1 MTSSFYT
8 KPEIQVNDR
17 IASVNT
23 FSDSIEKLNSVI
35 LKRMTNNFYPIGKTN
50 FDSRSDSVID
60 FHFVSSQGFDLKS
73 FVLYFNAKLP
83 EAVTR
88 ACFDDLLPMFTRVV
102 CLINDSIFT
111 DTTNFNIIF
120 KNLWYQTCSEEF
132 QKSYQGQ
139 LCGAWRYNHQPVT
152 RLSSMKLDAL
162 YETEPNIDPNGLQ
175 PLLYGIETK
184 AHEDSCQSASG
195 RSYAIPLSFIFSIF
209 RIDQILPLELVKS
222 LKLSFYLAPYAE
234 TVLHLPAKAA
244 AFPATDAAALLLH
257 PYRLFSSYANEPA
270 GANQYYL
277 INNVMIT
284 GDVVDLHPSYLS
296 EIRSLAQS
304 QTGFFVSCEN
314 YSSFLQSLTAPSVTL
329 NITQPISHLKDIF
342 IVPRRSMITNAYSTL
357 DSNHNQFKDYR
368 ITIGSIP
375 LTLNPVNSIS
385 QSYIESRKAW
395 NSLGNLNG
403 STLLNERMFKDYCFC
418 ISQSCEALSV
428 NGIPSN
434 VDLKL
439 PASYVRCDLNFNAI
453 ADPDIAATP
462 LLVGAVQ
469 ANYALML
476 IVILH
481 HDIGLHFSNG
491 GVERLT

>member
-1 MTSSFYT
+1 MTSSFYS
-8 KPEIQVNDR
+8 KPEITVNDR

-23 FSDSIEKLNSVI
+23 FSDSIEKMNSVI
-35 LKRMTNNFYPIGKTN
+35 LKRMTNNFYPIGKTS

-60 FHFVSSQGFDLKS
+60 FHFVSTQGFDLKS
-73 FVLYFNAKLP
+73 FVLYFNGKLP
-83 EAVTR
+83 EAPTR
-88 ACFDDLLPMFTRVV
+88 SCIDDLLPMFSRVV

-111 DTTNFNIIF
+111 DTTNFNIVF
-120 KNLWYQTCSEEF
+120 KNLWYQTCSQEF
-132 QKSYQGQ
+132 QESYQGQ
-139 LCGAWRYNHQPVT
+139 LCGAWRYNTQPVT
-152 RLSSMKLDAL
+152 RLSSMPLDAA
-162 YETEPNIDPNGLQ
+162 YETEAILDPNGYQ
-175 PLLYGIETK
+175 PILRGIETK
-184 AHEDSCQSASG
+184 KHEVACQSANG
-195 RSYAIPLSFIFSIF
+195 RAYAIPLSFIFSIF

-222 LKLSFYLAPYAE
+222 LKLSFYLAPYSE
-234 TVLHLPAKAA
+234 TVLHLPAKPA
-244 AFPATDAAALLLH
+244 AFPASNAAAALLH
-257 PYRLFSSYANEPA
+257 PYRLFSTYANAPA
-270 GANQYYL
+270 AANLYYQ

-284 GDVVDLHPSYLS
+284 GDTIDLHPMYMQ
-296 EIRSLAQS
+296 EIRQLAQS

-314 YSSFLQSLTAPSVTL
+314 YSSFNQTLTGPSMTL

-342 IVPRRSMITNAYSTL
+342 IVPRRSVITNDYSTL

-368 ITIGSIP
+368 VTIGSIP
-375 LTLNPVNSIS
+375 LTLNPVNSLS
-385 QSYIESRKAW
+385 QAYIESRKAW

-403 STLLNERMFKDYCFC
+403 STLLNDVMFKDYCFC

-428 NGIPSN
+428 NNIPSN

-439 PASYVRCDLNFNAI
+439 PASYVRVDLNFNAI

-469 ANYALML
+469 AGYAVML
-476 IVILH
+476 VIILH